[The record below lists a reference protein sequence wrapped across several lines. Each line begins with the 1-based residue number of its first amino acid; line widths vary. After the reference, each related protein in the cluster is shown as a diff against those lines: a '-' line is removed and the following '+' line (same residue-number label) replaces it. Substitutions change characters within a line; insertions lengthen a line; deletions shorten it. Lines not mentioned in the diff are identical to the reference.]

1 MIKMNKMNFIKTSDE
16 ETANMLRKF
25 LHEVSMENNKYYVF
39 VNDSTMKFDN
49 KIDNNKVI
57 YTNKMCI

>member
-1 MIKMNKMNFIKTSDE
+1 MNFIKTSDE

-49 KIDNNKVI
+49 KIDNNTVI

>member
-1 MIKMNKMNFIKTSDE
+1 MNKMNFIKTSDE